1 MKRAKNRP
9 HPWGV
14 TIPHHQD
21 RITGWEGHHKALWG
35 TWLCPLWGI
44 SVILVFMPLFVSFI
58 YLYLFNKQTNEW
70 IKWWGLNPEPCAYG
84 ANWTTSPVST
94 FLLLPE
100 AEGKMITF
108 VFSSHSTSS
117 HKLRS
122 ALWLWRLWG
131 SGKGPSSHE
140 RDRVT
145 HWRSGRV
152 PTGWVLV
159 QPSCEAWKAT
169 QCCG

>member
-1 MKRAKNRP
+1 MRNLTLSSLRYLYHTCIYA
-9 HPWGV
+9 
-14 TIPHHQD
+14 
-21 RITGWEGHHKALWG
+21 
-35 TWLCPLWGI
+35 
-44 SVILVFMPLFVSFI
+44 FVSFI
-58 YLYLFNKQTNEW
+58 YLYLFNKQTNKW

-169 QCCG
+169 QCCGKSVNRSVALREK